1 MAVIIIRIIST
12 QKRQPLGQD
21 YTSRYITDQKTH
33 TSPDPRWRKIVK
45 KREKKKDR
53 IFWEGRRAK
62 EETKGGG
69 EGGVGSGGRGGGFPN
84 KN

>member
-62 EETKGGG
+62 EETKGGR
-69 EGGVGSGGRGGGFPN
+69 GRRSR
-84 KN
+84 